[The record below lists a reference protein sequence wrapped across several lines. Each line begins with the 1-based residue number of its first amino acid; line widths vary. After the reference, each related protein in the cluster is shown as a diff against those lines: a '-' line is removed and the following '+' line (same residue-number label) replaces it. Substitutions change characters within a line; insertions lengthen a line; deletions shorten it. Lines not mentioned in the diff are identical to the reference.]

1 MGEQALHKDSSH
13 VLATLRA
20 LVVALDRRVPQVQRA
35 GEARIARDA
44 AALRQEAMDRIEEL
58 TRV

>member
-1 MGEQALHKDSSH
+1 MGEQALNTDSSH
-13 VLATLRA
+13 VIATLRA
-20 LVVALDRRVPQVQRA
+20 LIAAIDRRVPQVQRA

-58 TRV
+58 TRI

>member
-1 MGEQALHKDSSH
+1 MAEEALNKDSSH
-13 VLATLRA
+13 AIATLRA
-20 LVVALDRRVPQVQRA
+20 LIAAIDRRVPQVQRA

-58 TRV
+58 TRI